1 MSTTTP
7 SQQQGHRAADA
18 AQFQKA
24 FLRDWENHLRNLGV
38 TGPPDLAPAGALG
51 EALRRSR
58 AIESC
63 RVVCSNCT
71 EIIVALWED
80 QMKDNSS
87 TINAGLIFD
96 GILFATYL
104 DRGRYIGTG
113 TKNRARWLEKN
124 TGKWW
129 RLQDV
134 LESAAPPVKHDAEV
148 RPVATDAST
157 SPACSEAPDASET
170 PARVSLPDDRR
181 TTAAPVAGALSP
193 SQIAKNEIA
202 IGDVYMSAPRASLPC
217 WVFRKG
223 LFRVDARMGMG
234 RHT

>member
-18 AQFQKA
+18 ARLLQKA

-124 TGKWW
+124 AGKVVAPSGCSRKRRSAREARRRGQTCRNGCFYLACVQRSSR
-129 RLQDV
+129 RLR
-134 LESAAPPVKHDAEV
+134 DAG
-148 RPVATDAST
+148 S
-157 SPACSEAPDASET
+157 CFF
-170 PARVSLPDDRR
+170 ARR
-181 TTAAPVAGALSP
+181 
-193 SQIAKNEIA
+193 
-202 IGDVYMSAPRASLPC
+202 
-217 WVFRKG
+217 
-223 LFRVDARMGMG
+223 
-234 RHT
+234 

>member
-7 SQQQGHRAADA
+7 SQQQGHRAADVVRLL
-18 AQFQKA
+18 QKA
-24 FLRDWENHLRNLGV
+24 FPRDWENHLRNLGV
-38 TGPPDLAPAGALG
+38 TDPADLAPASALG

-87 TINAGLIFD
+87 KINAGLIFD
-96 GILFATYL
+96 GILFDTCL
-104 DRGRYIGTG
+104 DRALYIRTE
-113 TKNRARWLEKN
+113 TKYRARWLERN
-124 TGKWW
+124 AGKWR

-157 SPACSEAPDASET
+157 SPACSEDPDAFET
-170 PARVSLPDDRR
+170 GRLLFLCP
-181 TTAAPVAGALSP
+181 T
-193 SQIAKNEIA
+193 
-202 IGDVYMSAPRASLPC
+202 IGERQ
-217 WVFRKG
+217 
-223 LFRVDARMGMG
+223 
-234 RHT
+234 RHR